1 MIITFDE
8 SKNRRNISVRGLSFK
23 LAEEFDF
30 HTALFDLDDR
40 RDYNEE
46 RVRALG
52 SIRGRIHVLVFTYTV
67 NGIRVISLRKA
78 NLREVKRYEAEI
90 KR

>member
-8 SKNRRNISVRGLSFK
+8 SKNLRNIEERGLSFK

-30 HTALFDLDDR
+30 RTALFSLDDR
-40 RDYNEE
+40 RDYKEE
-46 RVRALG
+46 RVRAIG
-52 SIRGRIHVLVFTYTV
+52 SIRGRMHVLVFTYTTD
-67 NGIRVISLRKA
+67 GIRVISLRKA
-78 NLREVKRYEAEI
+78 NLREVKRYETEA